1 MTAPAAAGPTWC
13 VVGAGYAGIAAARAL
28 RDTGLDVEIIDAVG
42 VAGGLWAGRVYDDVR
57 LVTSASATAYPQ
69 LPLRAASVFPTGPE
83 FLAYLRGA
91 AAGLPLRRGRV
102 RGVRRGREPGRG
114 LLVALDEAAGPPRR
128 RYAGVVLATG
138 RHSEPVRPRL
148 PGRLTARVLH
158 AAEYRNP
165 ADLTGV
171 VLVVGGGNSG
181 CDIAVAAAAAGHP
194 VLWAVRSGSYLL
206 PRRRGSRAVSDTIPP
221 LLPAGV
227 LRRLAAVAPGLLD
240 ARALPGAPPPG
251 HALLAAALLVHDEI
265 AAAVSSGAV
274 LPCALP
280 VAGDGDGV
288 RLADG
293 RRVAIGTLV
302 WATGYR
308 PCWPVRRGDLD
319 GARAGPLR
327 LAGGVATRT
336 PGLFALGQ
344 REVLGGAGR
353 VLAAEAAA
361 IAAVAA
367 VLAECSPGQA
377 VTLTGLLARFAA
389 PTPERP
395 LLVREAVASAR
406 RLVSA
411 TPSLRRLAGS

>member
-1 MTAPAAAGPTWC
+1 MTAPADAGPLWC

-28 RDTGLDVEIIDAVG
+28 RDAGLGVEIIDAAG
-42 VAGGLWAGRVYDDVR
+42 VAGGLWAGRVYDAVR
-57 LVTSASATAYPQ
+57 LVTSASATAYPH
-69 LPLRAASVFPTGPE
+69 LPLSAASVFPTGPE
-83 FLAYLRGA
+83 FLAYLRA
-91 AAGLPLRRGRV
+91 AAADLPLRRGWV
-102 RGVRRGREPGRG
+102 RGVSRGRAPGRA
-114 LLVALDEAAGPPRR
+114 LLVGVDDPAGPARR
-128 RYAGVVLATG
+128 RYAGVILATG
-138 RHSEPVRPRL
+138 RHSEPVRPPL
-148 PGRLTARVLH
+148 PGPLTARVLH

-165 ADLTGV
+165 ADLAGV

-221 LLPAGV
+221 LLPGRV
-227 LRRLAAVAPGLLD
+227 LRGVAAAAPGLLD
-240 ARALPGAPPPG
+240 ARPLPGAPPPC
-251 HALLAAALLVHDEI
+251 HALLGAAPLVHDEI

-274 LPCALP
+274 VPCALP
-280 VAGDGDGV
+280 VAADGDGV

-308 PCWPVRRGDLD
+308 PRWPVRRGDLD
-319 GARAGPLR
+319 GAPAGPLR

-336 PGLFALGQ
+336 PRLFALGQ
-344 REVLGGAGR
+344 REVLGGAGV

-361 IAAVAA
+361 ITAVAS
-367 VLAECSPGQA
+367 LLSDCSPSQA
-377 VTLTGLLARFAA
+377 VALTGLLTRFAP
-389 PTPERP
+389 PTPDRP

-406 RLVSA
+406 RLAGA
-411 TPSLRRLAGS
+411 TPSLRRLVGV